1 MLKHF
6 VRYLAFSAL
15 LVGAF
20 IATPVKPVHAIG
32 NTLYVAM
39 TGSNTGNCQAAL
51 SPCLTITYALTQAV
65 DGDQILVA
73 AGTYSE
79 GVVVNVNVSITG
91 AGMQATIVDGGGTG
105 DVFFIPVGKAAYL
118 EKMTIQ
124 NGVTSADGGGI
135 ENYGN
140 LTLVQVRVTDNN
152 GNRGGGIYSEGPVTL
167 TDVMVYNNISS
178 SSGGGLFLAQAGTA
192 TLERVAVYSNHAL
205 SGSSY
210 GGGIHHQGGGTLYL
224 TNVSIYNNTSNN
236 GGGVVNTGAST
247 VHVLNSTI
255 SGNHVAA
262 TPGLTGGF
270 PNYSTA
276 DVKDNILSPNP
287 SAQCSNGRDPIGQ

>member
-1 MLKHF
+1 MNQ
-6 VRYLAFSAL
+6 RNR
-15 LVGAF
+15 
-20 IATPVKPVHAIG
+20 AIHWHQKRPC
-32 NTLYVAM
+32 VAM

-152 GNRGGGIYSEGPVTL
+152 GNRGGGIYSEGPLTL
-167 TDVMVYNNISS
+167 TDVM
-178 SSGGGLFLAQAGTA
+178 G
-192 TLERVAVYSNHAL
+192 
-205 SGSSY
+205 
-210 GGGIHHQGGGTLYL
+210 
-224 TNVSIYNNTSNN
+224 
-236 GGGVVNTGAST
+236 
-247 VHVLNSTI
+247 
-255 SGNHVAA
+255 
-262 TPGLTGGF
+262 
-270 PNYSTA
+270 
-276 DVKDNILSPNP
+276 
-287 SAQCSNGRDPIGQ
+287 